1 MNMKWAL
8 ELDML
13 KELKEEIM
21 GQKMI
26 KCWNCNMELDT
37 SLISAAGE
45 IETTPQ
51 PMDTYPHS
59 FPSNVTIDLSLNEW
73 EYVLNGL
80 SSLIE
85 SSYAWG
91 WADTAVQTEINDI
104 AKRIEGIIHA

>member
-1 MNMKWAL
+1 
-8 ELDML
+8 ML
-13 KELKEEIM
+13 KELKEETSVK
-21 GQKMI
+21 KMI

-45 IETTPQ
+45 IETNPQ

-80 SSLIE
+80 SALLE

-91 WADTAVQTEINDI
+91 WADTAVETDI
-104 AKRIEGIIHA
+104 RNVIKHIEKITHA

>member
-1 MNMKWAL
+1 MKWDL

-45 IETTPQ
+45 IETNPQ
-51 PMDTYPHS
+51 PTDTYPHS

-80 SSLIE
+80 SALIE

-104 AKRIEGIIHA
+104 VKHIEGIIHA

>member
-1 MNMKWAL
+1 
-8 ELDML
+8 ML

-45 IETTPQ
+45 IETNPQ
-51 PMDTYPHS
+51 PTDTYPHS

-80 SSLIE
+80 SALIE

-104 AKRIEGIIHA
+104 VKHIEGIIHA

>member
-45 IETTPQ
+45 IETNPQ
-51 PMDTYPHS
+51 PTDTYPHS

-80 SSLIE
+80 SALIE

-104 AKRIEGIIHA
+104 VKHIEGIIHA

>member
-1 MNMKWAL
+1 
-8 ELDML
+8 ML
-13 KELKEEIM
+13 KELKEETSVK
-21 GQKMI
+21 KMI

-45 IETTPQ
+45 IETNPQ
-51 PMDTYPHS
+51 PTDTYPHS

-80 SSLIE
+80 SALIE

-104 AKRIEGIIHA
+104 VKHIEGIIHA

>member
-1 MNMKWAL
+1 
-8 ELDML
+8 ML

-45 IETTPQ
+45 IETNPQ

-59 FPSNVTIDLSLNEW
+59 SSDNVTIDLSLDEW

-80 SSLIE
+80 SALLE

-91 WADTAVQTEINDI
+91 WADTAVETDI
-104 AKRIEGIIHA
+104 RNVIKHIEKITHA

>member
-13 KELKEEIM
+13 KELKEETSEK
-21 GQKMI
+21 KMI

-45 IETTPQ
+45 IETNPQ
-51 PMDTYPHS
+51 PMDTYPHYS
-59 FPSNVTIDLSLNEW
+59 TDNVTIDLSLNEW

-85 SSYAWG
+85 SSYLWG
-91 WADTAVQTEINDI
+91 WADTAVEIEINDI
-104 AKRIEGIIHA
+104 AKHIEGIIHA